1 MNKLEVHAYLKKEII
16 PKAKLIHTEHA
27 AVEPKVAELG
37 AKLNAAIQAKDDR
50 TTRLLIKAFS
60 VQVKRHSD
68 RLNRTTAL
76 LELIEKI
83 EPGEDFAD
91 VLKEIESV
99 NAPLSKLEDELTA
112 KLPERKVL
120 EDKANDFLEK
130 PADAA
135 TKATRGWAEVQ
146 SFMAKQ
152 LEDMKQRVKDMEAA
166 DQKKTKALADR
177 DEKALQEAIAKATDL
192 RGWKPGPQAAEDQVE
207 AMTKK
212 FDLNA
217 LSKDLQEQFK
227 REWKKWSNDL
237 WAMQVSKLVQVYVN
251 MKDLTIKLVDVKKAA
266 ALLKVPAPLESELGK
281 ALKLAAPEMSK
292 SLDALGKK
300 LKPPTNAKAMIA
312 ALKSG
317 KLL

>member
-1 MNKLEVHAYLKKEII
+1 MNKLEVHAYLKKEIT
-16 PKAKLIHTEHA
+16 PKAKLIHAEHA
-27 AVEPKVAELG
+27 ATEPKVAEL
-37 AKLNAAIQAKDDR
+37 AARLNAAIQDKDDR
-50 TTRLLIKAFS
+50 ITRLLAKAFS
-60 VQVKRHSD
+60 GQVKRQSD
-68 RLNRTTAL
+68 RLNQATAL

-83 EPGEDFAD
+83 EPGEDFPE
-91 VLKEIESV
+91 VLKEIESI

-112 KLPERKVL
+112 KLPERKAL
-120 EDKANDFLEK
+120 EDRANDFLDK

-135 TKATRGWAEVQ
+135 IKATRGWAEVQ

-152 LEDMKQRVKDMEAA
+152 LEDMKKLVKDMEAA

-177 DEKALQEAIAKATDL
+177 DEKALQEAIAKATGL

-212 FDLNA
+212 FDLSA

-227 REWKKWSNDL
+227 REWKKWSADL
-237 WAMQVSKLVQVYVN
+237 WEMHIPKLITVYAN
-251 MKDLTIKLVDVKKAA
+251 MKNLTIKPVDLKKAA
-266 ALLKVPAPLESELGK
+266 AMLKVPAPLESELGK
-281 ALKLAAPEMSK
+281 ALKLAVPAMSK

-312 ALKSG
+312 ELKSG